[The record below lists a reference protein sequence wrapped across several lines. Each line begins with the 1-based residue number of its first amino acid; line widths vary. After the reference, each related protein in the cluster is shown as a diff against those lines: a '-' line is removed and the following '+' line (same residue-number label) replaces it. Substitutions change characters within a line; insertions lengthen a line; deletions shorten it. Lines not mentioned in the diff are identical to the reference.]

1 VSADASLFTGTFSQK
16 HMTLKQIAVAF
27 AFVLVATA
35 AHAQT
40 NRDGDRV
47 AGQITFG
54 FDGQNYS
61 SGRTVS
67 VASMDATI
75 RLLPRLTLDAIATG
89 GSYFG
94 ERFGGGGS
102 YFTLKPDR
110 KTYLTAGGSLN
121 SNTNTTSAW
130 SGSFEIGRT
139 LYQSE
144 RDSLPA
150 HHSIRRG
157 GLIRALETT
166 LSLIDRGYSFSPA
179 VNVLLVSPAATI
191 YFPRDWTLTL
201 RAGAIR
207 ETIGSASTWTPS
219 GGAKLNIPLT
229 RRLSVMPGVA
239 FDSELS
245 NVLQINNVSSREF
258 GGGARYWVTR
268 STSASAYYFRVLY
281 GANHLVSDSYGVNY
295 VVRF

>member
-1 VSADASLFTGTFSQK
+1 MA
-16 HMTLKQIAVAF
+16 LKQIAVAIASVAV
-27 AFVLVATA
+27 AFVLLATA

-40 NRDGDRV
+40 NRDGDRM
-47 AGQITFG
+47 AGQISFG

-61 SGRTVS
+61 TGRTSS

-75 RLLPRLTLDAIATG
+75 RLLPQLTLDAIATG

-102 YFTLKPDR
+102 YFTWKPDR

-121 SNTNTTSAW
+121 SNTSTTNAW
-130 SGSFEIGRT
+130 SGSLEIGRT
-139 LYQSE
+139 VYQSD
-144 RDSLPA
+144 RGST
-150 HHSIRRG
+150 RRA
-157 GLIRALETT
+157 GLLRALETT
-166 LSLIDRGYSFSPA
+166 LSLTDRGYSFSPA

-191 YFPRDWTLTL
+191 YLPRDWTLTL
-201 RAGAIR
+201 RAGTMR
-207 ETIGSASTWTPS
+207 ETFGSASTWTPS

-229 RRLSVMPGVA
+229 RRLSVSPGVG

-258 GGGARYWVTR
+258 GGGARYWLTR
-268 STSASAYYFRVLY
+268 SPSVSAYYFRVLY
-281 GANHLVSDSYGVNY
+281 GANHLASDSYGVNY
-295 VVRF
+295 IVRF

>member
-1 VSADASLFTGTFSQK
+1 MA
-16 HMTLKQIAVAF
+16 LKQIAVAIASVAV
-27 AFVLVATA
+27 AFVLLATA

-40 NRDGDRV
+40 NRDGDRM
-47 AGQITFG
+47 AGQISFG

-61 SGRTVS
+61 TGRTSS

-102 YFTLKPDR
+102 YFTWKPDR

-121 SNTNTTSAW
+121 SNTSTTNAW
-130 SGSFEIGRT
+130 SGSLEIGRT
-139 LYQSE
+139 VYQA
-144 RDSLPA
+144 D
-150 HHSIRRG
+150 RG
-157 GLIRALETT
+157 STHRASLIRALETT
-166 LSLIDRGYSFSPA
+166 LSLTDRGYSFSPA

-191 YFPRDWTLTL
+191 YLPRDWTLTL

-207 ETIGSASTWTPS
+207 ETIGSANTWTPS
-219 GGAKLNIPLT
+219 GGAKLIIPLT
-229 RRLSVMPGVA
+229 RRLCVSPGVG

-258 GGGARYWVTR
+258 GGGARYWLTR
-268 STSASAYYFRVLY
+268 STSVSAYYFRVLY
-281 GANHLVSDSYGVNY
+281 GANHLASDSYGVNY
-295 VVRF
+295 IVRF

>member
-1 VSADASLFTGTFSQK
+1 
-16 HMTLKQIAVAF
+16 MPLKRIALVAF
-27 AFVLVATA
+27 ALLATS

-47 AGQITFG
+47 EGQVSFG

-61 SGRTVS
+61 TVRSSS
-67 VASMDATI
+67 VASMDATV

-102 YFTLKPDR
+102 YVTLKPDR

-130 SGSFEIGRT
+130 SGSLEIGRT
-139 LYQSE
+139 VYQSE
-144 RDSLPA
+144 RDP
-150 HHSIRRG
+150 IRRS
-157 GLIRALETT
+157 GLIRALETNLDLT
-166 LSLIDRGYSFSPA
+166 DRGYNFSPA
-179 VNVLLVSPAATI
+179 VNVLLISPAATL

-201 RAGAIR
+201 RGGAIR
-207 ETIGSASTWTPS
+207 ETIGAASSWTPS

-229 RRLSVMPGVA
+229 HRLSISPGVA

-245 NVLQINNVSSREF
+245 NVLQINSVSSREF
-258 GGGARYWVTR
+258 GGGARYWLTK
-268 STSASAYYFRVLY
+268 STSVSAYYFRVLY
-281 GANHLVSDSYGVNY
+281 GANHLASDAYGVNY
-295 VVRF
+295 IVRF

>member
-1 VSADASLFTGTFSQK
+1 MA
-16 HMTLKQIAVAF
+16 LKQIAVAIASVAVACVF
-27 AFVLVATA
+27 LATA

-40 NRDGDRV
+40 NRDGDRM

-61 SGRTVS
+61 TGRTSS
-67 VASMDATI
+67 VASMETTI

-102 YFTLKPDR
+102 YFTWKPDR

-121 SNTNTTSAW
+121 SNTSTTNTW
-130 SGSFEIGRT
+130 SGSLEIGRT
-139 LYQSE
+139 VYQA
-144 RDSLPA
+144 D
-150 HHSIRRG
+150 RG
-157 GLIRALETT
+157 STRHAGLLRALETNLNLT
-166 LSLIDRGYSFSPA
+166 DRGYNFSPT
-179 VNVLLVSPAATI
+179 VNVLLVSPSAII

-207 ETIGSASTWTPS
+207 ETIGGASTWTPS

-229 RRLSVMPGVA
+229 RRLSVSPGVG

-258 GGGARYWVTR
+258 GGGARYWLTR
-268 STSASAYYFRVLY
+268 STSVSAYYFRVLY
-281 GANHLVSDSYGVNY
+281 GANHLTSDSYGVNY